1 MNRADTGRVLAAI
14 AEYDHRE
21 INADVITHWHEH
33 IGHLD
38 TKTALEA
45 VAIHH
50 KTSTWRITPA
60 AVIDLANQ
68 IATRTTAQRPMRRA
82 VGPAY
87 QIAGAINYPC
97 PHCGADAGHY
107 CTSATGQEAF
117 APCISRLTGA
127 KTQVA

>member
-14 AEYDHRE
+14 AEYDRRE
-21 INADVITHWHEH
+21 INADVIKYWHDA

-38 TKTALEA
+38 VAVALEA
-45 VAIHH
+45 VAIHL
-50 KTSTWRITPA
+50 KTSPWAITPA
-60 AVIDLANQ
+60 AVIDLAGQ
-68 IATRTTAQRPMRRA
+68 IATRTTTQRPMRRA
-82 VGPAY
+82 VGQAY